1 MSGLLSSKAL
11 ATVDDRHIA
20 SAILETR
27 MACARNFALII
38 FPPFVDAGN
47 ATRAQ
52 AIRPVIA
59 GSENNGTVAKFLAN
73 F

>member
-38 FPPFVDAGN
+38 FPPFVDAGKRH
-47 ATRAQ
+47 ARS
-52 AIRPVIA
+52 
-59 GSENNGTVAKFLAN
+59 GL
-73 F
+73 